1 MNLVTIY
8 DYPST
13 RVNEQKLLLLWLD
26 HVNEYAKN
34 FVVHII
40 HGESGIPD
48 EVLRK
53 IDSSKNISVKI
64 IKGNKCPIKYDVPR
78 IDNNFH
84 VNFNAYNVLTYGKQ
98 LGEPIIYLDLDAIL
112 VSDLKEWWDIVNEK
126 KFMGTMHYPIGE
138 NLNGG
143 IYSISDWNYID
154 FDKLIKKYFDNH
166 AQYKKIR
173 DRSKELDSYGKR
185 IRNYTLHDS
194 VFTEDGILKSGD
206 QSLFINYYIN
216 SKGTPY
222 YQKLDVGWNYF
233 ANYCDYEIEN
243 GLIKVKRI
251 QNRMGYNIN
260 KVKVLHFYAT
270 AKKKLYEKY
279 F

>member
-8 DYPST
+8 DYPSS

-40 HGESGIPD
+40 HGESGISNA
-48 EVLRK
+48 VLHK
-53 IDSSKNISVKI
+53 INNCKNISVKVT
-64 IKGNKCPIKYDVPR
+64 KGIKCPNQYDVPR

-84 VNFNAYNVLTYGKQ
+84 VNFNAYNVLTYGEQ

-112 VSDLKEWWDIVNEK
+112 VSNLKEWWDIVNEK

-143 IYSISDWNYID
+143 IYSISDWNYIN

-173 DRSKELDSYGKR
+173 DRSKELDSLGKR

-194 VFTEDGILKSGD
+194 VFTEDGILKVETSHC
-206 QSLFINYYIN
+206 L
-216 SKGTPY
+216 
-222 YQKLDVGWNYF
+222 
-233 ANYCDYEIEN
+233 
-243 GLIKVKRI
+243 LIIISI
-251 QNRMGYNIN
+251 QMEHLIIKNLM
-260 KVKVLHFYAT
+260 
-270 AKKKLYEKY
+270 
-279 F
+279 